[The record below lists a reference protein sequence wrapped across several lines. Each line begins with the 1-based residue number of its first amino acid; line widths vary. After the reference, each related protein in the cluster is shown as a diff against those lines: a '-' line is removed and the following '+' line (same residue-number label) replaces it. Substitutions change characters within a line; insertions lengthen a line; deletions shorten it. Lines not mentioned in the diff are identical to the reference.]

1 MIYRTSASIRTGAL
15 IRGLSLL
22 AIVGASAQTPQ
33 EPVGSSA
40 IARVQPVAL
49 VSGACPAV
57 RQDGVLS
64 LEWNPGF
71 DPSWGVT
78 GMKAFR
84 LVFQG
89 LREDGVTPIPAARLV
104 LDSFHRGRMTG
115 IGNGYFH
122 IEARLPPSTHLGP
135 YHLVAAHSSPELL
148 PDYQGEAPQMTVSPA
163 RESFCI
169 TVVPAP
175 RPSSSPPPE

>member
-15 IRGLSLL
+15 IGGLSLL
-22 AIVGASAQTPQ
+22 AIVGASAQTLQ

-122 IEARLPPSTHLGP
+122 VEARLPPFTHPGVYRLVGANSSAA
-135 YHLVAAHSSPELL
+135 LVA
-148 PDYQGEAPQMTVSPA
+148 DYTGEAPRQTVSPVG
-163 RESFCI
+163 ESYCI
-169 TVVPAP
+169 TVVPGSRAQ
-175 RPSSSPPPE
+175 SPPLP